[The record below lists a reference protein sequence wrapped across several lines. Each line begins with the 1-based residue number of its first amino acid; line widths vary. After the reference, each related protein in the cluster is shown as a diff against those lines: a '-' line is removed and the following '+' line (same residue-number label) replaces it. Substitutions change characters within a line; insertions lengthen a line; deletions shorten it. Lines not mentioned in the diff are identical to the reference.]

1 MASAYSHELAQYG
14 IKNGLTNYAAGY
26 ATGLLCTR
34 RLLTKLNLADTYKGQ
49 EEPNGEDFLVEES
62 VSSVIYRFI
71 TPVFNDQPQE
81 DGPRPFRAY
90 LDVGLAPTT
99 TGARIFGVM
108 KGAVDGGLAIPHN
121 NRRFPGYD
129 TETKQMDAEVNL
141 PLPSVPY
148 VS

>member
-14 IKNGLTNYAAGY
+14 VKNGLTNYAAGY
-26 ATGLLCTR
+26 ATGLLCAR

-62 VSSVIYRFI
+62 
-71 TPVFNDQPQE
+71 E

-129 TETKQMDAEVNL
+129 TDRK
-141 PLPSVPY
+141 SV
-148 VS
+148 V